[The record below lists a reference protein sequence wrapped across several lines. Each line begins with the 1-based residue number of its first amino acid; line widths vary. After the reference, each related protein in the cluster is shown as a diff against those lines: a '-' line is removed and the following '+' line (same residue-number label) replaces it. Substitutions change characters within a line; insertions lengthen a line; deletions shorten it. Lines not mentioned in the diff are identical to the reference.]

1 MATCRQKS
9 RCRQLGIAADAAAA
23 VRIFSAGIF
32 CAAGLLE
39 ASFNETDTEAAVTI
53 PPDTEAQILRYY
65 HAEKWRTG
73 TIARQLHLHYDTV
86 ARVLAQAGL
95 PRHGRPSRP
104 SKIDPYLPFILKTLE
119 KFPTLTAS
127 RLYAMVCERGY
138 DGSPGHFR
146 HIVACHRPRS
156 KAEAYLR
163 LRTLPGEQAQVDWGH
178 FGHLT
183 IGRARRPLMAFVM
196 VLSWSRTIYLH
207 FFLNARMEN
216 FLRGHA
222 GAFAAWNGVPRVLL
236 YDNLKSAV
244 LERQGEA
251 IRFNPVLI
259 DFAKHHRFEPR
270 PVAVARGNEK
280 GRVERAIRYVRDNF
294 FAARGFADI
303 DDLNAQA
310 KDWCLGAAADRLC
323 PEDTTITVRE
333 AFNQE
338 APKLMSRPEEPY
350 PLFERI
356 EVKAGK
362 TPYVRFDLNDY
373 SIPHNHVRKTLIVF
387 AGLHE
392 LRVVDK
398 QDVIACH
405 KRSYDKGAQIED
417 PAHIQAL
424 AEHKRAAGRQR
435 AMDKLVQAVPACRDL
450 LILAAE
456 RNDHLGSLTAALM
469 KLLESYG
476 AAELHEAVREALNCG
491 TPHPN
496 SVRYALDRRREA
508 RNLPPPVAVNLS
520 ENVKTEDAAVRS
532 HNLGSYDAAERTGDE

>member
-1 MATCRQKS
+1 
-9 RCRQLGIAADAAAA
+9 
-23 VRIFSAGIF
+23 
-32 CAAGLLE
+32 
-39 ASFNETDTEAAVTI
+39 VTI
-53 PPDTEAQILRYY
+53 PPDVEAQILRYY
-65 HAEKWRTG
+65 HVEKWRIG

-95 PRHGRPSRP
+95 PRHGRPARP
-104 SKIDPYLPFILKTLE
+104 SKADPYLPFIRETLE

-127 RLYAMVCERGY
+127 RLYAMVHERGY

-146 HIVACHRPRS
+146 HIVACHRPRP

-183 IGRARRPLMAFVM
+183 IGRAKRPLMAFVM
-196 VLSWSRTIYLH
+196 VLSWSRMIYLH

-222 GAFAAWNGVPRVLL
+222 GAFAAWDGVPKVLL

-251 IRFNPVLI
+251 IRFNPGLI
-259 DFAKHHRFEPR
+259 DFARQHRFEPR

-294 FAARGFADI
+294 FAARTFTDV
-303 DDLNAQA
+303 DDLNAQT
-310 KDWCLGAAADRLC
+310 KDWSLGPAADRLC

-333 AFNQE
+333 AFAQE
-338 APKLMSRPEEPY
+338 APKLMVRPEEPY
-350 PLFERI
+350 PLFERV

-373 SIPHNHVRKTLIVF
+373 SIPHTHVRKALTVF
-387 AGLHE
+387 AD
-392 LRVVDK
+392 LRNVRVADK
-398 QDVIACH
+398 HDVIALH
-405 KRSYDKGAQIED
+405 DRSYDKGAQIED

-424 AEHKRAAGRQR
+424 ARHKHAASRQR
-435 AMDKLVQAVPACRDL
+435 AMSKLIDAVPACRDL
-450 LILAAE
+450 LIRAAE
-456 RNDHLGSLTAALM
+456 RNDNLGTLTAALM
-469 KLLESYG
+469 RLLNAYG
-476 AAELHEAVREALNCG
+476 AAELREAVLEALKHG

-496 SVRYALDRRREA
+496 SVRCALDRRREA

-520 ENVKTEDAAVRS
+520 ESAKAKDATVRS
-532 HNLGSYDAAERTGDE
+532 HNLRAYDNTERTGDE

>member
-1 MATCRQKS
+1 M
-9 RCRQLGIAADAAAA
+9 
-23 VRIFSAGIF
+23 
-32 CAAGLLE
+32 
-39 ASFNETDTEAAVTI
+39 TI

-65 HAEKWRTG
+65 HVEKWRTG

-95 PRHGRPSRP
+95 PRHGPPPRP
-104 SKIDPYLPFILKTLE
+104 SKADPYLPFIRQTLE

-138 DGSPGHFR
+138 GGSPGHFR
-146 HIVACHRPRS
+146 SIIARQRPRPA
-156 KAEAYLR
+156 AEAYLR

-196 VLSWSRTIYLH
+196 VLSWSRMIYLR

-222 GAFAAWNGVPRVLL
+222 GAFAAWDGVPRVLL

-251 IRFNPVLI
+251 IRFNPDLI
-259 DFAKHHRFEPR
+259 AFARHYRFEPR

-294 FAARGFADI
+294 FAARQFAGL

-310 KDWCLGAAADRLC
+310 KDWCLGAAAARPC
-323 PEDTTITVRE
+323 PEDRTITVDE
-333 AFNQE
+333 AFDQE
-338 APKLMSRPEEPY
+338 APKLMARPGEPY
-350 PLFERI
+350 PLFERA

-362 TPYVRFDLNDY
+362 TPYVRFDGNDY
-373 SIPHNHVRKTLIVF
+373 SIPHTQVRKALTVF

-392 LRVVDK
+392 LSIADK
-398 QDVIACH
+398 QDVIASH
-405 KRSYDKGAQIED
+405 PRSYDKGAQIED

-424 AEHKRAAGRQR
+424 VEHKRAAGRQR
-435 AMDKLVQAVPACRDL
+435 AAGRLVQAVPACRDL
-450 LILAAE
+450 LIRAAA
-456 RNDHLGSLTAALM
+456 RNDNLGSLTASMM
-469 KLLESYG
+469 KLLDRYG
-476 AAELHEAVREALNCG
+476 AAELQEAVLEALSHG
-491 TPHPN
+491 TPHHT
-496 SVRYALDRRREA
+496 SVRCALDRRREA
-508 RNLPPPVAVNLS
+508 RKLPPPLAVNLS
-520 ENVKTEDAAVRS
+520 ESAKAKDASVRS
-532 HNLGSYDAAERTGDE
+532 HNLASYDAIERTGDE